1 MQANNNTYI
10 KSRYPSTNY
19 VEPTALK
26 HPSISRR
33 SFLSRST
40 IAAAMLASTFPNLK
54 NHALAQDHKTQS
66 TNSIYNDLSNQD
78 RNKYIAYT
86 KMLQAQWMKDMSLM
100 TKLHPEYALDFGRE
114 QQSVFAKGE
123 PFEFAQ
129 GYIYHGRAN
138 LSDVLLGTKLPKNS
152 YVTRVPQ
159 TWALQPFVDLETD
172 PAIYVIDAIDFNR
185 AQNQGKANLKMDAG
199 GTDERGLHHYEPYPL
214 FTEEFPISSV
224 KQIITTKETYEKYKS
239 LIEQYVKNP
248 SKLNDRD
255 KQLAQAVKPLIDN
268 GKLVFIETGNSL
280 LNAIS
285 QRSPFKRFLSL
296 NSALERHMQNFALDQ
311 QIPLFRTRTGSI
323 ADDEH
328 SPKLLTVEEAKE
340 RAARKLNEQAYST
353 EDNRSNKGRNI
364 FLGLA
369 TALGATFLWD
379 TSRSKR
385 PKSQP
390 RVKKD

>member
-1 MQANNNTYI
+1 MRVDKIQTEGAKPHTPI
-10 KSRYPSTNY
+10 SFKS
-19 VEPTALK
+19 PTLNVAQT
-26 HPSISRR
+26 SRR
-33 SFLSRST
+33 DFLRSAL
-40 IAAAMLASTFPNLK
+40 AAAMLASTLENFV
-54 NHALAQDHKTQS
+54 LAQNHKAQN
-66 TNSIYNDLSNQD
+66 TNSVYVDLSNAD

-86 KMLQAQWMKDMSLM
+86 KMLQEHWLKDMSLM
-100 TKLHPEYALDFGRE
+100 LKLHPEYALDFGRE

-185 AQNQGKANLKMDAG
+185 AQNQGKANLKMDPG

-239 LIEQYVKNP
+239 LIEKHDRDP
-248 SKLNDRD
+248 SKLSDRD

-268 GKLVFIETGNSL
+268 GRLVFIETSASL
-280 LNAIS
+280 LNTFSIEPAI
-285 QRSPFKRFLSL
+285 KRFLRL
-296 NSALERHMQNFALDQ
+296 NSDLEKHMQKFALDQ
-311 QIPLFRTRTGSI
+311 QIPLFRARTGSI

-328 SPKLLTVEEAKE
+328 SPKLLSIEEAKE
-340 RAARKLNEQAYST
+340 RAARRLDEQSFST
-353 EDNRSNKGRNI
+353 KNNRSNKGRNI
-364 FLGLA
+364 FLLLS
-369 TALGATFLWD
+369 ALLGGGYIWD
-379 TSRSKR
+379 TNRSK
-385 PKSQP
+385 KSGKTH
-390 RVKKD
+390 RR